1 MGNLVKDFLLKRK
14 KRILILLY
22 FIVFTVFFY
31 LIEHVW
37 IAGHYHVLDTP
48 LDHAIPF
55 IPAFV
60 LPYYFWFAY
69 HVWALLPLFI
79 DDDPGEYYRT
89 AFALFSGMTVFIIV
103 SIIFPNTQTL
113 RPAHLGKDIFSKMI
127 GAIYSA
133 DTPTNI
139 MPSIHVYNALIANTA
154 ICRRA
159 KKYHRAWESA
169 LSVFCCVMIILATLF
184 IKQHT
189 LYDLLGAAPMYIV
202 FYYLFFK
209 KFRLPGFLKE

>member
-1 MGNLVKDFLLKRK
+1 MKSFAKEFLLKRK
-14 KRILILLY
+14 KRILFLLY
-22 FIVFTVFFY
+22 FVVYLIFFF

-37 IAGHYHVLDTP
+37 IAPHYHVLDTP
-48 LDHAIPF
+48 LDRAIPF

-60 LPYYFWFAY
+60 IPYYFWFVY
-69 HVWALLPLFI
+69 HVWALLPPFI
-79 DDDPGEYYRT
+79 DDDPVEYYRC
-89 AFALFSGMTVFIIV
+89 AFALSSGMSVFIIV

-113 RPAHLGKDIFSKMI
+113 RPSHLGNDVFSLLV
-127 GAIYSA
+127 GAIYAS

-159 KKYHRAWESA
+159 SKNGRRSEVM
-169 LSVFCCVMIILATLF
+169 LSVIVCVLIILATVF

-189 LYDLLGAAPMYIV
+189 LYDLAGAGVMYLV

-209 KFRLPGFLKE
+209 KFRLPGWLKE